1 MMQGMLSNRSMPPS
15 TVIPVIPYADLSQ
28 AIGWLTAAF
37 GFRLRVR
44 IGDHRAQMVVP
55 PDGHVVL
62 GAVDDGTPI
71 SIARVMVRVIDAR
84 SHAAHAVAAGAKMI
98 SPPQDYPYG
107 ERQYTVDDFA
117 GHRWTF
123 SESIG
128 DVDPAEWG
136 GIVLADDQ
144 QHYQV

>member
-1 MMQGMLSNRSMPPS
+1 MMQTMLSNRSMPPS
-15 TVIPVIPYADLSQ
+15 TVIPVIPYANLSE
-28 AIGWLTAAF
+28 AIEWLTAAF

-44 IGDHRAQMVVP
+44 IGDHRAQLVVP

-62 GAVDDGTPI
+62 GAVGGGGAI
-71 SIARVMVRVIDAR
+71 SPARVMVRVGDVR

-107 ERQYTVDDFA
+107 ERQYTVEDFA

-128 DVDPAEWG
+128 DIDPAEWG
-136 GIVLADDQ
+136 GTAA
-144 QHYQV
+144 